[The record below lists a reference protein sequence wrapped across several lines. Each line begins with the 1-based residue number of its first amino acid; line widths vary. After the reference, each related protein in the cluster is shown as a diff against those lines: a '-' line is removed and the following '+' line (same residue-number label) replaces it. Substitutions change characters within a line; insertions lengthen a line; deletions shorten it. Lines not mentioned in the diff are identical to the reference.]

1 MADVLNMSDLFDPK
15 LVKSLF
21 NQVKG
26 KSSVAALCAQTP
38 VEFSGN
44 KYFVFS
50 MDNEVDLVG
59 ESQKRRHGG
68 ITVDPVKVIP
78 HEIEYGARVSEEFM
92 EASEEEQLDILEA
105 FIEGFSNK
113 AARGLDIMAFHGV
126 NPRDGTESALI
137 TMHFDKIDQT
147 VVYHNSALPDE
158 CVEDA
163 IALTGDWDATG
174 IAMDK
179 TFASAMG
186 KMRDSSGAK
195 MYPGLSWGGNPKE
208 VNGIRSSVNS
218 TVSFGGSSDRAIVG
232 DFVNCFKWG
241 YSKKIKVEI
250 IPYGDPDNTGVD
262 LKGSGQIYLRATA
275 SIGFGILVE
284 DAFAR
289 VVEED

>member
-1 MADVLNMSDLFDPK
+1 MADVLNMGELFDPK

-21 NQVKG
+21 NKVKG
-26 KSSVAALCAQTP
+26 KSSVAALCGQVP
-38 VEFSGN
+38 VEFTGN

-68 ITVDPVKVIP
+68 ITVGPVKVVP
-78 HEIEYGARVSEEFM
+78 HEIEYGARVSEDFM
-92 EASEEEQLDILEA
+92 TASEEEQLDILEA

-126 NPRDGTESALI
+126 NPRDGAESALI
-137 TMHFDKIDQT
+137 TKHFDKIDQT
-147 VVYHNSALPDE
+147 VAYNADAPDE

-163 IALTGDWDATG
+163 IALTGDWDVTG
-174 IAMDK
+174 IAMAK

-186 KMRDSSGAK
+186 KMRDGTGAK
-195 MYPGLSWGGNPKE
+195 LYPGLSWGGDPKE

-218 TVSFGGSSDRAIVG
+218 TVSFGGSEDMAIVG
-232 DFVNCFKWG
+232 DFANCFKWG
-241 YSKKIKVEI
+241 YAKKIKVEI
-250 IPYGDPDNTGVD
+250 IPYGDPDNTDVD
-262 LKGSGQIYLRATA
+262 LKGSSQVYLRATA

-289 VVEED
+289 VVQEA